1 MVSPDSF
8 PVVVEGVGTL
18 ICKKR
23 TVRVAVAITAEYNR
37 LTEGAEEVSGEFASV
52 CNFLA
57 YLKVVVISGPEGW
70 DPYGV
75 DPDAESEMEVLHKAY
90 RAIKEAEGRF
100 REKPDAKPKGP
111 SAGSEPID

>member
-1 MVSPDSF
+1 MRQPDTF
-8 PVVVEGVGTL
+8 PVTVDGFGTL
-18 ICKKR
+18 LCQKR
-23 TVRVAVAITAEYNR
+23 TVRVAVAVTAEYNR

-57 YLKVVVISGPEGW
+57 YLKVVVLSGPDGW

-75 DPDAESEMEVLHKAY
+75 DPDSEAAMEVLHKAY

-100 REKPDAKPKGP
+100 RSKPDAQPEV
-111 SAGSEPID
+111 AGAGAEPVD